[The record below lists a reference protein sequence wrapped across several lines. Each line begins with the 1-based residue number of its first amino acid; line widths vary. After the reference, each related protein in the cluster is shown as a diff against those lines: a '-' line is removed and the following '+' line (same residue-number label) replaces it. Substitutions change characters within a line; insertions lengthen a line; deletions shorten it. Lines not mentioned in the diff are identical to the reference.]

1 MMSKKATV
9 DQFMQCY
16 NQLINETIKQHNAK
30 IYGNLRDFLLT
41 NKNKLFMAAART
53 QQQRSSKLKS
63 LAQNVQKEQASQV
76 PTCFVITNSESAS
89 SIDTQFDAMEA
100 ELEKEVKAI
109 NIQLDEKKCATMKS
123 CIELIQ
129 MKLRAILGLDVTGSL
144 DDEIKEVPREKKIK
158 LELDEYSE
166 DDNDS
171 DNDDSE

>member
-1 MMSKKATV
+1 
-9 DQFMQCY
+9 
-16 NQLINETIKQHNAK
+16 
-30 IYGNLRDFLLT
+30 
-41 NKNKLFMAAART
+41 
-53 QQQRSSKLKS
+53 
-63 LAQNVQKEQASQV
+63 
-76 PTCFVITNSESAS
+76 
-89 SIDTQFDAMEA
+89 
-100 ELEKEVKAI
+100 
-109 NIQLDEKKCATMKS
+109 MKS